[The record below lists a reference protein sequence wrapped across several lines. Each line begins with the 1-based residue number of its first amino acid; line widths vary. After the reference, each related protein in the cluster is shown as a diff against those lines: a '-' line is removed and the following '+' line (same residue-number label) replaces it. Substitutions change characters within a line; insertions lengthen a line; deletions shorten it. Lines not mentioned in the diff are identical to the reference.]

1 MPERSF
7 SRLERTAYH
16 EAGHA
21 VMGFLLKRRVLSVS
35 IAPLDD
41 GSRGRCNYAP
51 TDPKLLRIDGETT
64 ARQRR
69 TIERLIMCTL
79 AGVLAEQLAT
89 GVENAISKDWPKA
102 QEHAR
107 RVTSSDAEADAYVAW
122 LRVRSEALLAQ
133 PAARAMVAAV
143 AEALVNHGPE
153 LSGVKAHRVAAG
165 ALRSDRRLL

>member
-1 MPERSF
+1 MPERTY

-35 IAPLDD
+35 IAPAND

-51 TDPKLLRIDGETT
+51 TDPKLLEIDGEPT

-69 TIERLIMCTL
+69 TVERLIRCTL

-89 GVENAISKDWPKA
+89 GVENTISKDWPKA
-102 QEHAR
+102 KQHAR
-107 RVTSSDAEADAYVAW
+107 RVTAGDREADAYVAW
-122 LRVRSEALLAQ
+122 LRVRTEEQLAQ

-143 AEALVNHGPE
+143 AQALLNDGPE
-153 LSGVKAHRVAAG
+153 LSGSRARRVAMG
-165 ALRSDRRLL
+165 VPSPDRM

>member
-1 MPERSF
+1 MPERTY

-51 TDPKLLRIDGETT
+51 TDPKLLRIDGEPT

-69 TIERLIMCTL
+69 TVERLIMCTL

-89 GVENAISKDWPKA
+89 GVDNAISKDWPKA
-102 QEHAR
+102 QDHAK
-107 RVTSSDAEADAYVAW
+107 RVCASDREADAYLAW
-122 LRVRSEALLAQ
+122 LRVRTESLLAQ
-133 PAARAMVAAV
+133 PATRAMVAAV
-143 AEALVNHGPE
+143 ARALLNDGPE
-153 LSGVKAHRVAAG
+153 LSGARARRVALG
-165 ALRSDRRLL
+165 AP

>member
-1 MPERSF
+1 MPERTY

-35 IAPLDD
+35 IAAAED

-51 TDPKLLRIDGETT
+51 TDPELLQVDGEPT

-69 TIERLIMCTL
+69 TVERLIMCTL

-89 GVENAISKDWPKA
+89 GVDNAISKDWPKA
-102 QEHAR
+102 QEHAQ
-107 RVTSSDAEADAYVAW
+107 RVCASDREADAYVAW
-122 LRVRSEALLAQ
+122 LRVRTEALLSQ

-143 AEALVNHGPE
+143 AHALLSDGPE
-153 LSGVKAHRVAAG
+153 LTGAQARRVALG
-165 ALRSDRRLL
+165 VEGR